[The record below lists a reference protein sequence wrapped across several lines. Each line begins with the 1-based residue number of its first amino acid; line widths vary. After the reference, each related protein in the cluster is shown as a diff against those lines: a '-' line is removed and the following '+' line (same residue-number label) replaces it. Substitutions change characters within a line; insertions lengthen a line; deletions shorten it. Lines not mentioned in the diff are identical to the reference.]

1 MPKYVA
7 TVTDPDP
14 AKNVAVVIEAADM
27 PAAKLAA
34 AGQVKLKPSQD
45 IEVREFDPELDQE
58 LDVPVPVLEERKK

>member
-14 AKNVAVVIEAADM
+14 AKNVAAVIEAADM

-34 AGQVKLKPSQD
+34 AGQVKLKPNQD
-45 IEVREFDPELDQE
+45 IEVREFDQE
-58 LDVPVPVLEERKK
+58 LDKALDVAPAVKEVTK